1 MTMTL
6 SVVHVRFVYACGHA
20 ALVSLPRVKAESPGQ
35 RNERINHE
43 KVAAAQRSCDF
54 CPPVSQPSVASNDLD
69 SSIRRVAAIP
79 APGPSMIDG
88 IDNAPLQ
95 HVGAAE
101 FVLDQEQEEKMT
113 STTTPPA
120 AEQDSASATP
130 ATSPVL
136 GRPKGVFPARK
147 LSDEQEREL
156 TRLYAETP
164 MPANEIG
171 QRFGIALTSVARIA
185 QRHGAALRSPAMRR
199 AMASNTP
206 MAIAPADTDRASESE
221 PNPTSQAVQPTA
233 GGPKST
239 SSTRPTTSLVHRRG
253 AEASIEAPATK
264 SGPVRAATRRPR
276 KARVANSTKLRQFVV
291 TFQAEQTLQ
300 AESALDA
307 LQQAQARG
315 ATEVTSIVHIA

>member
-1 MTMTL
+1 MTA
-6 SVVHVRFVYACGHA
+6 VRVN
-20 ALVSLPRVKAESPGQ
+20 Q
-35 RNERINHE
+35 E
-43 KVAAAQRSCDF
+43 KAAAGQRSCDF
-54 CPPVSQPSVASNDLD
+54 CSPVPPPVVGSNDLND
-69 SSIRRVAAIP
+69 LGAVAGISP
-79 APGPSMIDG
+79 VGSSMIDG
-88 IDNAPLQ
+88 TNYAPPQ
-95 HVGAAE
+95 HMGTADRAR
-101 FVLDQEQEEKMT
+101 DQEQEAARTM
-113 STTTPPA
+113 TTTEPA
-120 AEQDSASATP
+120 AEHDRAAAT
-130 ATSPVL
+130 PVL

-276 KARVANSTKLRQFVV
+276 KAGVANSTKLRQFVV
-291 TFQAEQTLQ
+291 TF
-300 AESALDA
+300 
-307 LQQAQARG
+307 
-315 ATEVTSIVHIA
+315 